1 MRKEKSMS
9 AWRCLSWRTIAG
21 MALFV
26 GAVGDARPAGAQDI
40 LEWAK
45 EHTAKWYAAFNAGD
59 PSAMAQLYASD
70 AVLLLQGETF
80 SGRGEI
86 EKFHAGNFAK
96 VRYSCTWSISSVSM
110 VDHLAAVW
118 GDDACVETPKSGAPP
133 QMWQGRWLT
142 VYQLQPDG
150 SWLIVRDSGEEAK

>member
-1 MRKEKSMS
+1 MTSWHRLPMRV
-9 AWRCLSWRTIAG
+9 IVG
-21 MALFV
+21 VALFAGTV
-26 GAVGDARPAGAQDI
+26 GHSRPAFAQAI

-45 EHTAKWYAAFNAGD
+45 DHTAKWYAAFNAGD
-59 PSAMAQLYASD
+59 VPAIVQLYASD

-80 SGRGEI
+80 NGRGAI
-86 EKFHAGNFAK
+86 EAFHTGNFAK
-96 VRYSCTWSISSVSM
+96 VRYNCTYTIESVSM
-110 VDHLAAVW
+110 VDHIAAVW

-133 QMWQGRWLT
+133 QAWQGRWLT

>member
-1 MRKEKSMS
+1 MTSWHR
-9 AWRCLSWRTIAG
+9 LSLRVIVG
-21 MALFV
+21 VALFGGTV
-26 GAVGDARPAGAQDI
+26 GHSRPASAQAI

-45 EHTAKWYAAFNAGD
+45 DHTAKWYAAFNAGD
-59 PSAMAQLYASD
+59 VPAIVQLYASD

-80 SGRGEI
+80 NGRGAI
-86 EKFHAGNFAK
+86 EAFHTGNFAK
-96 VRYSCTWSISSVSM
+96 VRYTGTYTIESVSM
-110 VDHLAAVW
+110 VDHIAAVW

-133 QMWQGRWLT
+133 QAWQGRWLT

>member
-1 MRKEKSMS
+1 MV
-9 AWRCLSWRTIAG
+9 G
-21 MALFV
+21 VALCAS
-26 GAVGDARPAGAQDI
+26 AVGGGSRPASAQEI
-40 LEWAK
+40 LQWGK
-45 EHTAKWYAAFNAGD
+45 EHTARWYAAFNAGD
-59 PSAMAQLYASD
+59 PKAMVQLYASD

-86 EKFHAGNFAK
+86 ESFHAGNFAK
-96 VRYSCTWSISSVSM
+96 VRYSCTWSITSISM

-118 GDDACVETPKSGAPP
+118 GDDHCVETPKSGAPP
-133 QMWQGRWLT
+133 QSWEGRWLT

>member
-1 MRKEKSMS
+1 MNSWPRLSMR
-9 AWRCLSWRTIAG
+9 AVVGVVLLAG
-21 MALFV
+21 TV
-26 GAVGDARPAGAQDI
+26 GHSRPASAQAI

-45 EHTAKWYAAFNAGD
+45 ERTAKWYAAFNAGD
-59 PSAMAQLYASD
+59 TSAIIQLYASD

-80 SGRGEI
+80 NGRGAI
-86 EKFHAGNFAK
+86 EAFHTGNFAK
-96 VRYSCTWSISSVSM
+96 VRYNCTYTIESVSM

-118 GDDACVETPKSGAPP
+118 GDDACVETPKSGAPA
-133 QMWQGRWLT
+133 QAWQGRWLT

>member
-1 MRKEKSMS
+1 MTSWHR
-9 AWRCLSWRTIAG
+9 LSLRVIVG
-21 MALFV
+21 VALFAGTV
-26 GAVGDARPAGAQDI
+26 GHSRPASAQAI

-45 EHTAKWYAAFNAGD
+45 DHTAKWYAAFNAGD
-59 PSAMAQLYASD
+59 VPAIVRLYASD

-80 SGRGEI
+80 NGRGAI
-86 EKFHAGNFAK
+86 EAFHTGNFAK
-96 VRYSCTWSISSVSM
+96 VRYNCTYTIESVSM
-110 VDHLAAVW
+110 VDHIAAVW

-133 QMWQGRWLT
+133 QAWQGRWLT

>member
-1 MRKEKSMS
+1 MT
-9 AWRCLSWRTIAG
+9 SWRRLSLRVTVG
-21 MALFV
+21 VALFAGTV
-26 GAVGDARPAGAQDI
+26 GHSRPASGQAI

-45 EHTAKWYAAFNAGD
+45 DRTAKWYAAFNAGD
-59 PSAMAQLYASD
+59 ASAMIQLYASD

-80 SGRGEI
+80 NGRGAI
-86 EKFHAGNFAK
+86 EAFHTGNFAK
-96 VRYSCTWSISSVSM
+96 VRYSCTYTIESVSM
-110 VDHLAAVW
+110 VDNLAAIW

-133 QMWQGRWLT
+133 QSWQGRWLT

>member
-1 MRKEKSMS
+1 MS
-9 AWRCLSWRTIAG
+9 WHRLPLRVIVG
-21 MALFV
+21 VALFAGTV
-26 GAVGDARPAGAQDI
+26 GHSRPASAQAI

-45 EHTAKWYAAFNAGD
+45 DHTAKWYAAFNAGD
-59 PSAMAQLYASD
+59 VPAIVRLYASD

-80 SGRGEI
+80 NGRGAI
-86 EKFHAGNFAK
+86 EAFHAGNFAK
-96 VRYSCTWSISSVSM
+96 VRYNCTYTIESVSM
-110 VDHLAAVW
+110 VDHIAAVW

-133 QMWQGRWLT
+133 QAWQGRWLT

>member
-1 MRKEKSMS
+1 MR
-9 AWRCLSWRTIAG
+9 SWRRLSLRVTAG
-21 MALFV
+21 VVLFV
-26 GAVGDARPAGAQDI
+26 GTIGNSRATSAQAI

-45 EHTAKWYAAFNAGD
+45 DHTAKWYAAFNAGD
-59 PSAMAQLYASD
+59 VPAIVQLYASD

-80 SGRGEI
+80 NGRGAI
-86 EKFHAGNFAK
+86 EAFHTGNFAK
-96 VRYSCTWSISSVSM
+96 VRYSCTWTIDSVSM
-110 VDHLAAVW
+110 VDNLAAVW

-133 QMWQGRWLT
+133 QSWQGRWLT

>member
-1 MRKEKSMS
+1 MS
-9 AWRCLSWRTIAG
+9 WHRLPLRVIVG
-21 MALFV
+21 VALFAGTV
-26 GAVGDARPAGAQDI
+26 GHSRPASAQAI

-45 EHTAKWYAAFNAGD
+45 DHTAKWYAAFNAGD
-59 PSAMAQLYASD
+59 VPAIVRLYASD

-80 SGRGEI
+80 NGRGAI
-86 EKFHAGNFAK
+86 EAFHTGNFAK
-96 VRYSCTWSISSVSM
+96 VRYNCTYTIESVSM
-110 VDHLAAVW
+110 VDHIAAVW

-133 QMWQGRWLT
+133 QAWQGRWLT

>member
-1 MRKEKSMS
+1 MNTR
-9 AWRCLSWRTIAG
+9 RRLSLRVIVAA
-21 MALFV
+21 ALFA
-26 GAVGDARPAGAQDI
+26 GAVGDSRPASAQQI
-40 LEWAK
+40 LDWAK

-59 PSAMAQLYASD
+59 PKAMVQLYASD

-80 SGRGEI
+80 SGRGQI
-86 EKFHAGNFAK
+86 EAFHTGNFAK
-96 VRYSCTWSISSVSM
+96 VQYSCTWTISSVSR
-110 VDHLAAVW
+110 VDQLAAVW
-118 GDDACVETPKSGAPP
+118 GDDACIETPKSGAPS